1 VAIRSGVIGDYV
13 SGYGGEPG
21 SALQPNVFGSPPMV
35 ILTGATSGAVIY
47 DTTDGTTPRTSST
60 LYTGPITGTK
70 TEVIEAI
77 GVAKAI

>member
-1 VAIRSGVIGDYV
+1 
-13 SGYGGEPG
+13 
-21 SALQPNVFGSPPMV
+21 VFGSPPMV